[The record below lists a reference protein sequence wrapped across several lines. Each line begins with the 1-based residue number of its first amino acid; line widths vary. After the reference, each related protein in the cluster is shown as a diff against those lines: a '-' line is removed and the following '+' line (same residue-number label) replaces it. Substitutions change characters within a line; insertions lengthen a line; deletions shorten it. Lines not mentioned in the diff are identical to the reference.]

1 MTKAVSTKAP
11 IRYKLHQEDGLLV
24 IKIEKDNLTATNLQS
39 IGSIIDSYFEKNGP
53 LDGIVVN
60 AKKFPRWTDANNK
73 RDYMD
78 FVSSYHQ
85 KTDKVAISI
94 GGFFIKIL
102 VRLAKGR
109 VHPEVKAF
117 SYKKLS
123 QAKQWVIN
131 S

>member
-1 MTKAVSTKAP
+1 MTKAVSKKAP
-11 IRYKLHQEDGLLV
+11 IKYKLHEEDGLLV
-24 IKIEKDNLTATNLQS
+24 IKIEKTNLTATNLRA

-60 AKKFPRWTDANNK
+60 SKRFPKWIDANNK

-85 KTDKVAISI
+85 KTDKVAIAM
-94 GGFFIKIL
+94 GGFFIKLL

-117 SYKKLS
+117 GYKKLA
-123 QAKQWVIN
+123 QAKQWIIN